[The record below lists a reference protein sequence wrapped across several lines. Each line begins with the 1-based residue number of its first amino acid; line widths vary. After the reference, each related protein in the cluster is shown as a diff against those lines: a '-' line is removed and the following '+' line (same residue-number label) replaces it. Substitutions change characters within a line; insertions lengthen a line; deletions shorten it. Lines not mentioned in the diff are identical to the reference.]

1 MKKLLV
7 LALVL
12 SMATVANAG
21 LKLVVGGVIDPPDTS
36 VELKMSDTAMIGVW
50 SDGQTLAN
58 ETFFIS
64 VEGFGVIDVS
74 QAINNVVSN
83 SSGESVLAV
92 GDPIPGTLI
101 FMDMTIV
108 AVPPV
113 PLPTGTV
120 IDALI
125 FHCEGG
131 EQLPNDV
138 LITLYSVEAGTYDTQ
153 IIHQIPE
160 PITMTLLGLGGLFL
174 RRRK

>member
-12 SMATVANAG
+12 SMATIANAG
-21 LKLVVGGVIDPPDTS
+21 LKLSVGGIVDAPDTS
-36 VELKMSDTAMIGVW
+36 VALKMSDTAVIGVF

-64 VEGFGVIDVS
+64 VEGIGVIDVS

-83 SSGESVLAV
+83 GTGESVLAI

-113 PLPTGTV
+113 SATNGPR
-120 IDALI
+120 D
-125 FHCEGG
+125 
-131 EQLPNDV
+131 
-138 LITLYSVEAGTYDTQ
+138 
-153 IIHQIPE
+153 
-160 PITMTLLGLGGLFL
+160 
-174 RRRK
+174 